1 MMEEQMR
8 ELAKL
13 HNVEPT
19 ENLPKIAKAR
29 GIMKIGIEVCP
40 CAPNDKERGCISPKC
55 LKEILEG
62 GICHCRCYRK
72 GE

>member
-1 MMEEQMR
+1 MIEEQMR

-29 GIMKIGIEVCP
+29 KIMKIGIDVCP
-40 CAPNDKERGCISPKC
+40 CAAGDKDRGCISEKC
-55 LKEILEG
+55 LKEIAEN
-62 GICHCRCYRK
+62 GICHCRAYRRC
-72 GE
+72 E

>member
-1 MMEEQMR
+1 MEEQMR

-13 HNVEPT
+13 NNVEPT

-40 CAPNDKERGCISPKC
+40 CSPEDKERGCISAKC
-55 LKEILEG
+55 LKEILEDG
-62 GICHCRCYRK
+62 VCHCRAYRK
-72 GE
+72 G

>member
-1 MMEEQMR
+1 MEEQMR

-19 ENLPKIAKAR
+19 ENLPKIVRAR

-40 CAPNDKERGCISPKC
+40 CAANDKERGCISEKC
-55 LKEILEG
+55 LKEIMES
-62 GICHCRCYRK
+62 GICHCKCYRRK
-72 GE
+72 

>member
-1 MMEEQMR
+1 MMEEKMR

-29 GIMKIGIEVCP
+29 VIMKIGIEVCP
-40 CAPNDKERGCISPKC
+40 CAPNDKERGCISAKC
-55 LKEILEG
+55 LKEIMES
-62 GICHCRCYRK
+62 GICHCRCYRSK
-72 GE
+72 